1 MRGGHLKT
9 LTIAMASA
17 LFLTACPGDDPAPDR
32 PAADPDRPAPTQP
45 GQPGMA
51 MDLPE
56 GVTQEEFDEGRR
68 LFTGQG
74 GCHACHGPQATGTQL
89 GPNLTDDQWLNVSEP
104 SMDEVMRVI
113 REGVQQ
119 PVQYPAPM
127 PPMGGARLTDDQI
140 HALAAYV
147 IGIN

>member
-1 MRGGHLKT
+1 MRGGYLKT
-9 LTIAMASA
+9 LSIAVASVV
-17 LFLTACPGDDPAPDR
+17 LLTACPGDEPATDRPATQPDR
-32 PAADPDRPAPTQP
+32 PATTTQP
-45 GQPGMA
+45 GVA
-51 MDLPE
+51 VDLPE

-89 GPNLTDDQWLNVSEP
+89 GPNLTDDQWINVSEP

-113 REGVQQ
+113 REGVAQ

-127 PPMGGARLTDDQI
+127 PPMGGARLNESQI
-140 HALAAYV
+140 HALAAY
-147 IGIN
+147 IIAIN

>member
-1 MRGGHLKT
+1 MRGGYLKT
-9 LTIAMASA
+9 LAIAMASVM
-17 LFLTACPGDDPAPDR
+17 FLTACPGDEPATDR

-45 GQPGMA
+45 DLA

-56 GVTQEEFDEGRR
+56 GISQEDFEEGRR

-89 GPNLTDDQWLNVSEP
+89 GPDLTDDQWLNVAEP

-113 REGVQQ
+113 REGVAQ

-127 PPMGGARLTDDQI
+127 PPMGGARLTEAQI
-140 HALAAYV
+140 HALSAYV
-147 IGIN
+147 IGLN

>member
-9 LTIAMASA
+9 LAIAMASV
-17 LFLTACPGDDPAPDR
+17 LILTACPGDEPPPDR
-32 PAADPDRPAPTQP
+32 PAADPARPAPAQP
-45 GQPGMA
+45 DAP

-56 GVTQEEFDEGRR
+56 GVTQQDFEEGRR
-68 LFTGQG
+68 LFSGQG

-89 GPNLTDDQWLNVSEP
+89 GPDLTDDQWLNVAEP
-104 SMDEVMRVI
+104 TMDEVMRVI
-113 REGVQQ
+113 REGVAQ

-140 HALAAYV
+140 HALSAY
-147 IGIN
+147 IMALN